1 MKKTEEIRN
10 LGKKEAK
17 DANEA
22 RQKTQQLLRKTP
34 IVRKPIVNGQDK
46 K

>member
-1 MKKTEEIRN
+1 MKKTEEIKN

-22 RQKTQQLLRKTP
+22 RQKAQQLLQKTP
-34 IVRKPIVNGQDK
+34 IVRRPVVNGQA
-46 K
+46 